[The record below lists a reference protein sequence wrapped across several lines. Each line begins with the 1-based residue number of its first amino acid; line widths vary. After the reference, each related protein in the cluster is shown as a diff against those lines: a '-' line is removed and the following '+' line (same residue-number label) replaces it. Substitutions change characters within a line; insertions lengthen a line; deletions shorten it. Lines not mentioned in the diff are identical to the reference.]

1 MAPLSSRKD
10 KENNKRTHIDPAV
23 IQNIG
28 KQLDTYDS
36 MMAKD
41 ELRKAKDKFM
51 DMYQKCEFAY
61 KQILIDYKIN
71 HKGEVPDVTLKKA
84 VKGKFNPNNLV
95 INNDQYPKVLEYAG
109 VFADDRLFCT
119 RKEFERANNR
129 SCRLLRNA
137 ITHSS
142 SKKAVNEVF
151 DNQKQLFDIMSS
163 FLKQFV

>member
-1 MAPLSSRKD
+1 MALSSK
-10 KENNKRTHIDPAV
+10 NNKKKKIKQARIDPSV

-28 KQLDTYDS
+28 NQLKTYNS
-36 MMAKD
+36 MMEKD
-41 ELRKAKDKFM
+41 EMRKAKDKFM
-51 DMYQKCEFAY
+51 DMYQKCEYAY
-61 KQILIDYKIN
+61 KQLLIDYKVN
-71 HKGEVPDVTLKKA
+71 HKGEEPDATLKKA

-119 RKEFERANNR
+119 KKEFEKLGKR

-142 SKKAVNEVF
+142 SKKAVQEVF
-151 DNQKQLFDIMSS
+151 DNKEHLFYIMNS
-163 FLKQFV
+163 FLISFE